1 MATILI
7 VEDDRPLRMVIE
19 IALRTA
25 GHRVISAPNGI
36 EAAALLGPKGS
47 LDLVI
52 TDVFM
57 PEMDGFEVMKAIRKH
72 DPNVRILVISGG
84 GRPPYPDFLQLA
96 TQLGADRALAKPF
109 TPERLLATVDEVLAA
124 ASPGESGAT
133 PGKRGAGTTVLVVE
147 DDTLMRST
155 IRTILEEDGYAI
167 LEAGDGLEAMKV
179 LRSPPPGRA
188 VPLIVTDILM
198 PKVDGMSLI
207 SNVQKLD
214 RSIKI
219 LAISGG
225 SRAIFSNI
233 LAAAVTYGAHDSLKK
248 PFTAQQLR
256 DKVGRLLQ
264 S

>member
-7 VEDDRPLRMVIE
+7 VEDDRPLRTVIE

-25 GHRVISAPNGI
+25 GHRVISAPNGL
-36 EAAALLGPKGS
+36 EAAALLGPKGR

-72 DPNVRILVISGG
+72 DPAVRILVISGG

-96 TQLGADRALAKPF
+96 TQLGADQVLAKPF
-109 TPERLLATVDEVLAA
+109 TPERLLATVDEVLAQP
-124 ASPGESGAT
+124 ASPASNA
-133 PGKRGAGTTVLVVE
+133 KSGAGTTVLVVE
-147 DDTLMRST
+147 DDEMMRST
-155 IRTILEEDGYAI
+155 IRSILEEDGYAV
-167 LEAGDGLEAMKV
+167 LEAEDGLEAMKI
-179 LRSPPPGRA
+179 LRNPPPGRS
-188 VPLIVTDILM
+188 VPVMVTDILM
-198 PKVDGMSLI
+198 PRVDGMSLI
-207 SNVQKLD
+207 SNVQQLD
-214 RSIKI
+214 RSIRI

-233 LAAAVTYGAHDSLKK
+233 LGAAITYGAHDSLKK

-256 DKVGRLLQ
+256 EKVARLLRP
-264 S
+264 